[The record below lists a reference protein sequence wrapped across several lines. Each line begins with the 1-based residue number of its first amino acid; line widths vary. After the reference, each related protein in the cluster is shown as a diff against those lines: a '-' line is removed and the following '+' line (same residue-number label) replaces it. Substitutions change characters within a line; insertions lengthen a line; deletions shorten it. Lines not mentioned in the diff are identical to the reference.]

1 MKLLIDKAPDLQALY
16 IKELR
21 LLLSAE
27 ERIER
32 GLPRMLEAAIDSQLK
47 QGIDSHLKETEVHVK
62 RLREILTQIAG
73 EAEPLPCKAMT
84 ALIDE
89 AEDLIEDASHAAVRD
104 AAVIA
109 SAQRIEHYE
118 IAAYGAVR
126 RFAQVLG
133 RESDAETLDR
143 TLQEEGH
150 ADHLLTTIAARV
162 NPAAKE
168 AASEGD
174 RLSGLW

>member
-1 MKLLIDKAPDLQALY
+1 MKLVIEKAPDLRALY

-27 ERIER
+27 ERIVR
-32 GLPRMLEAAIDSQLK
+32 GLPRILETAIDTQLK
-47 QGIDSHLKETEVHVK
+47 QGLHSHLKETEIHIK
-62 RLREILTQIAG
+62 RLRDILAQIAG
-73 EAEPLPCKAMT
+73 EAEPLPCKAMG

-89 AEDLIEDASHAAVRD
+89 AEDIMQDASHAAVRD
-104 AAVIA
+104 AALIA

-126 RFAQVLG
+126 HFAQVLG
-133 RESDAETLDR
+133 RESDAETLDQ

-150 ADHLLTTIAARV
+150 ADHLLTTIAERV

-168 AASEGD
+168 AAESKQM
-174 RLSGLW
+174 SGLW

>member
-1 MKLLIDKAPDLQALY
+1 MKLLIEKAPGLQALY

-27 ERIER
+27 ERIVR
-32 GLPRMLEAAIDSQLK
+32 SLPRMLEAAIDTQLK
-47 QGIDSHLKETEVHVK
+47 QGLDSHLKETEIHIK
-62 RLREILTQIAG
+62 RLREILTQITG
-73 EAEPLPCKAMT
+73 EAEPLACKAMT

-89 AEDLIEDASHAAVRD
+89 AEDVIEAASHAAVRD

-109 SAQRIEHYE
+109 SAQRVEHYE
-118 IAAYGAVR
+118 IATYGAVR

-133 RESDAETLDR
+133 RESDAETFAR
-143 TLQEEGH
+143 TLQEEDH
-150 ADHLLTTIAARV
+150 ADHLLTKIAARV

-168 AASEGD
+168 AASEGN